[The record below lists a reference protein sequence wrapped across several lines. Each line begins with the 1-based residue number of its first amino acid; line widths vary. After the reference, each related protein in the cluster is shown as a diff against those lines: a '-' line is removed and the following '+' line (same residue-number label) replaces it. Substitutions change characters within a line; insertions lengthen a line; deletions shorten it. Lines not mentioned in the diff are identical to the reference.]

1 MKKKKQHSQ
10 PKMDDK
16 PITLGDMLNQDLMK
30 QLKGKKQ
37 ELKEAEDRQ
46 KEEEERKKIEE
57 RRLREK
63 NKSFEEMLG
72 ESNLNWKEFK

>member
-37 ELKEAEDRQ
+37 ELKEAEDKQ
-46 KEEEERKKIEE
+46 KAEEEQSQLERVQIIKF
-57 RRLREK
+57 
-63 NKSFEEMLG
+63 NKQVSSIKTEG
-72 ESNLNWKEFK
+72 KD